1 MLRYNSERYDQMAN
15 RKWNG
20 TAEDNER
27 LKALGEANVS
37 IVRTA
42 AALKRSTASVRAQA
56 RKLGT
61 PFPHMKNYQKK
72 LNQPHG
78 VH

>member
-27 LKALGEANVS
+27 LKALVAANVS
-37 IVRTA
+37 VIKSA
-42 AALKRSTASVRAQA
+42 AAL
-56 RKLGT
+56 
-61 PFPHMKNYQKK
+61 
-72 LNQPHG
+72 
-78 VH
+78 